1 MPIYRLNVWRL
12 SELGEKD
19 VQAYYVIMLNEIAET
34 EHDMKFSMERGG
46 GSGGIPHFSEC
57 EREEKSESRL
67 LMLSSWS
74 CTLFHGKTKGGISH
88 QQQHM
93 VSKGQVHNNLG
104 SSFRQRSIY

>member
-1 MPIYRLNVWRL
+1 
-12 SELGEKD
+12 
-19 VQAYYVIMLNEIAET
+19 
-34 EHDMKFSMERGG
+34 MKFSMERGEG

-57 EREEKSESRL
+57 EREEKRGV
-67 LMLSSWS
+67 SSPDA
-74 CTLFHGKTKGGISH
+74 LVFHGRKREGGISH